1 MRVCPLYG
9 ASADKICLE
18 CRPLP
23 TVEKLLT
30 LVASNSRKQYRDT
43 LHLSGVI
50 PGSGRMLLKNL
61 GGLEI

>member
-1 MRVCPLYG
+1 MVHLRIRFVWSAALY
-9 ASADKICLE
+9 
-18 CRPLP
+18 P
-23 TVEKLLT
+23 TVEELLT